1 MLLFE
6 EKVTQNRSDFVDRVK
21 KLAST
26 FRINPNWLMAL
37 MNSETGGTFK
47 SNIYNFGGSGAVGLI
62 QFMPATAKAMGTT
75 TSALASLSNVE
86 QLDWVEKY
94 LKMQLGYTKMKQI
107 ADYDDLYF
115 LVFYPA
121 AVGKPDDYVI
131 PLYGKAYDQNKGI
144 DMNQDGK
151 ITVADFK
158 QFIHKNI
165 PATQYVTFMTQKQYR
180 YGILIFVGVVLGFMG
195 WGLWVFR
202 EKLEG

>member
-6 EKVTQNRSDFVDRVK
+6 EKVTQNRSAFISRIK

-26 FRINPNWLMAL
+26 FRINPNWLMA
-37 MNSETGGTFK
+37 MINSETGGTFR
-47 SNIYNFGGSGAVGLI
+47 SNIYNMGGSGAVGLI

-75 TSALASLSNVE
+75 TQALASLSNVE

-94 LKMQLGYTKMKQI
+94 LKMQLGYTKMTQI

-121 AVGKPDDYVI
+121 AVGKPDNYVI
-131 PLYGKAYDQNKGI
+131 PLYGVAYEQNKGI
-144 DMNQDGK
+144 DMNKDGK

-165 PATQYVTFMTQKQYR
+165 PATEYITFMTQKQYKW
-180 YGILIFVGVVLGFMG
+180 GILVLVVLVLFFIG
-195 WGLWVFR
+195 WGLWLFR
-202 EKLEG
+202 ERLS